1 MHAVDI
7 DLYVNNIT
15 IYNYEM
21 QARSLYMVLYGQ
33 CLERRTT
40 NYCELKSQ
48 TR

>member
-15 IYNYEM
+15 KYYEM
-21 QARSLYMVLYGQ
+21 QATSSYMVLYGQ